1 MNGAW
6 MRDPLR
12 AGMEARVRGTQ
23 RLALGAALTLAFFAL
38 ALKLCAAM
46 EGAAVIALV
55 GAGCAALLLAGA
67 WRALREEPV
76 IVLLCAA
83 LLAMLAVAAH
93 LAMLDIKPGRMSKVL
108 APMLEGMWNYDL
120 GTAMAWEDGAWSGG
134 YLIVMALISRL
145 EAFPQ
150 MYAVKLF
157 DMACQTA
164 AALAVL
170 KLALT
175 RGAKPGAAVGAML
188 ACVLAPT
195 MLLSAGCW
203 AQCDAMFAAL
213 ALWGLA
219 LLLKDHPVW
228 GCILWGLAAA
238 TKLQA
243 GFLFPLLLVFFMKG
257 RVSIRHLLA
266 GLAAFV
272 LAQAAVSWGMELMTG
287 AFRVAQGMVTTIMDS
302 SGLTAMSATTLP
314 DELVSV
320 IEDVGFIDSIPLW
333 AVTLLGSLFIWVLSL
348 VMILTVYSR
357 FFKLYIATA
366 IAPIPLASFAG
377 QPSSSIGI
385 AFLKSYA
392 AICLEG
398 CVIVLACVIFSAF
411 ASSPPAIAD
420 DTLAAATIVWNYV
433 GELIFNMLVL
443 VGAIKMSDRIIRELM
458 GLG

>member
-1 MNGAW
+1 M
-6 MRDPLR
+6 
-12 AGMEARVRGTQ
+12 
-23 RLALGAALTLAFFAL
+23 
-38 ALKLCAAM
+38 
-46 EGAAVIALV
+46 IALV

-243 GFLFPLLLVFFMKG
+243 GLLFPLLLVFFMKG

-272 LAQAAVSWGMELMTG
+272 LAQAAFLLDG
-287 AFRVAQGMVTTIMDS
+287 Q
-302 SGLTAMSATTLP
+302 GLTAVFGRYAQQ
-314 DELVSV
+314 
-320 IEDVGFIDSIPLW
+320 IEAISYEGAGLADHAPG
-333 AVTLLGSLFIWVLSL
+333 
-348 VMILTVYSR
+348 VYS
-357 FFKLYIATA
+357 LMTV
-366 IAPIPLASFAG
+366 ASVR
-377 QPSSSIGI
+377 
-385 AFLKSYA
+385 
-392 AICLEG
+392 E
-398 CVIVLACVIFSAF
+398 FSGMGMYLAF
-411 ASSPPAIAD
+411 ASALLVAFALIHARRGAGRGH
-420 DTLAAATIVWNYV
+420 AAAGGAAAGGRSAADSAADERALPVSGGHAGLCLRKRHAAAGDCHCAGIDFAVQLH
-433 GELIFNMLVL
+433 GGDFLVHGHPDERAEPAGDCL
-443 VGAIKMSDRIIRELM
+443 RGGAGAGTDGQIGHQGGADR
-458 GLG
+458 

>member
-1 MNGAW
+1 MNRAW

-134 YLIVMALISRL
+134 YLIV
-145 EAFPQ
+145 
-150 MYAVKLF
+150 
-157 DMACQTA
+157 
-164 AALAVL
+164 
-170 KLALT
+170 LALT

-213 ALWGLA
+213 TLWGLA
-219 LLLKDHPVW
+219 LLLGVHPVW
-228 GCILWGLAAA
+228 GCMLWGLAAA

-243 GFLFPLLLVFFMKG
+243 AFLFPLLLVFFMKG
-257 RVSIRHLLA
+257 KVSIRHLLA

-272 LAQAAVSWGMELMTG
+272 LMQAAFLMDGQGLAAVFGRYAQQINEMAYEGAGLADHAAGVYSLMTVASVREFSG
-287 AFRVAQGMVTTIMDS
+287 MGMYLGFACALLVAFALIH
-302 SGLTAMSATTLP
+302 AHA
-314 DELVSV
+314 
-320 IEDVGFIDSIPLW
+320 DVD
-333 AVTLLGSLFIWVLSL
+333 ADTLLLAGLLLAAGLPLILPQMNARSLYLAGMLAFACAGSARRLAIAGVLELISLCSYMEAIFNCTIIPMNVLSL
-348 VMILTVYSR
+348 M
-357 FFKLYIATA
+357 A
-366 IAPIPLASFAG
+366 IACATVILLELLDKL
-377 QPSSSIGI
+377 GI
-385 AFLKSYA
+385 K
-392 AICLEG
+392 
-398 CVIVLACVIFSAF
+398 
-411 ASSPPAIAD
+411 
-420 DTLAAATIVWNYV
+420 
-433 GELIFNMLVL
+433 
-443 VGAIKMSDRIIRELM
+443 GALSRESNA
-458 GLG
+458 

>member
-1 MNGAW
+1 MNRAW

-219 LLLKDHPVW
+219 
-228 GCILWGLAAA
+228 AA

-272 LAQAAVSWGMELMTG
+272 LAQAAFLLDG
-287 AFRVAQGMVTTIMDS
+287 Q
-302 SGLTAMSATTLP
+302 GLTAVFGRYAQQIEAISYEGAGLADHAPGVYSLMTVASVREFSGMGMYLAFASALLVAFALIHARREP
-314 DELVSV
+314 DA
-320 IEDVGFIDSIPLW
+320 D
-333 AVTLLGSLFIWVLSL
+333 TLLLAALLLAAGLPLILPQMNARCLYLAGMLAFACVNGTRRLAIAIVLELISLCSYMEAIFSFTVIPMNVLSL
-348 VMILTVYSR
+348 L
-357 FFKLYIATA
+357 A
-366 IAPIPLASFAG
+366 IA
-377 QPSSSIGI
+377 
-385 AFLKSYA
+385 
-392 AICLEG
+392 C
-398 CVIVLACVIFSAF
+398 
-411 ASSPPAIAD
+411 
-420 DTLAAATIVWNYV
+420 AAA
-433 GELIFNMLVL
+433 LAL
-443 VGAIKMSDRIIRELM
+443 ELM
-458 GLG
+458 GKLGIKGAQIGESDA

>member
-1 MNGAW
+1 MNRAW

-243 GFLFPLLLVFFMKG
+243 AFLLDGQGLTAVFG
-257 RVSIRHLLA
+257 RYAQQIEAISYEGA
-266 GLAAFV
+266 GLADHAPGV
-272 LAQAAVSWGMELMTG
+272 YSLMTVASVREFSG
-287 AFRVAQGMVTTIMDS
+287 MGMYLAFASALLVAFALIH
-302 SGLTAMSATTLP
+302 ARREP
-314 DELVSV
+314 DA
-320 IEDVGFIDSIPLW
+320 D
-333 AVTLLGSLFIWVLSL
+333 TLLLAALLLAAGLPLILPQMNARCLYLAGMLAFACVNGTRRLAIAIVLELISLCSYMEAIFSFTVIPMNVLSL
-348 VMILTVYSR
+348 L
-357 FFKLYIATA
+357 A
-366 IAPIPLASFAG
+366 IA
-377 QPSSSIGI
+377 
-385 AFLKSYA
+385 
-392 AICLEG
+392 C
-398 CVIVLACVIFSAF
+398 
-411 ASSPPAIAD
+411 
-420 DTLAAATIVWNYV
+420 AAA
-433 GELIFNMLVL
+433 LAL
-443 VGAIKMSDRIIRELM
+443 ELM
-458 GLG
+458 GKLGIKGAQIGESDA

>member
-1 MNGAW
+1 MNRAW

-46 EGAAVIALV
+46 EGAAVVALV

-175 RGAKPGAAVGAML
+175 RGAGLRARADDAAERRLLGAVRRDVRRAGALGAGAAAEGSPGLGLHPLGAGGGDE
-188 ACVLAPT
+188 AAGGPPVPAAARVLYEGQGFHPP
-195 MLLSAGCW
+195 SAGGSGGVC
-203 AQCDAMFAAL
+203 AGAGGVPARRAGADGGIRPLCSADR
-213 ALWGLA
+213 GD
-219 LLLKDHPVW
+219 LL
-228 GCILWGLAAA
+228 
-238 TKLQA
+238 
-243 GFLFPLLLVFFMKG
+243 
-257 RVSIRHLLA
+257 
-266 GLAAFV
+266 
-272 LAQAAVSWGMELMTG
+272 
-287 AFRVAQGMVTTIMDS
+287 
-302 SGLTAMSATTLP
+302 
-314 DELVSV
+314 
-320 IEDVGFIDSIPLW
+320 
-333 AVTLLGSLFIWVLSL
+333 
-348 VMILTVYSR
+348 
-357 FFKLYIATA
+357 
-366 IAPIPLASFAG
+366 
-377 QPSSSIGI
+377 
-385 AFLKSYA
+385 
-392 AICLEG
+392 
-398 CVIVLACVIFSAF
+398 
-411 ASSPPAIAD
+411 
-420 DTLAAATIVWNYV
+420 
-433 GELIFNMLVL
+433 
-443 VGAIKMSDRIIRELM
+443 
-458 GLG
+458 

>member
-1 MNGAW
+1 MNRAW

-108 APMLEGMWNYDL
+108 APMLEGMWNYDF

-219 LLLKDHPVW
+219 LLLNKKNVRGSKIWRAFP
-228 GCILWGLAAA
+228 ILAYAIPGFISMLGFKFMFSQSGPINSLLAAA
-238 TKLQA
+238 GKDTIF
-243 GFLFPLLLVFFMKG
+243 FLTNDASAKWWARGIGLFVNAWISVP
-257 RVSIRHLLA
+257 SI
-266 GLAAFV
+266 
-272 LAQAAVSWGMELMTG
+272 MLMTTGILTNINHDLYEASSLDG
-287 AFRVAQGMVTTIMDS
+287 ATPFQQFRKI
-302 SGLTAMSATTLP
+302 TLP
-314 DELVSV
+314 FVVFSTTPVLIGQFVGNFNNFGIFFFIRSGVISNYGDYFLASDTDLLINWLYNLSV
-320 IEDVGFIDSIPLW
+320 DNNYYSVGAAISLMIFVIT
-333 AVTLLGSLFIWVLSL
+333 ATLS
-348 VMILTVYSR
+348 LTVYIRS
-357 FFKLYIATA
+357 
-366 IAPIPLASFAG
+366 
-377 QPSSSIGI
+377 
-385 AFLKSYA
+385 A
-392 AICLEG
+392 AYKQE
-398 CVIVLACVIFSAF
+398 
-411 ASSPPAIAD
+411 
-420 DTLAAATIVWNYV
+420 DTYQ
-433 GELIFNMLVL
+433 
-443 VGAIKMSDRIIRELM
+443 
-458 GLG
+458 

>member
-1 MNGAW
+1 MNRAW

-46 EGAAVIALV
+46 EGAAVLALV

-228 GCILWGLAAA
+228 GCW
-238 TKLQA
+238 
-243 GFLFPLLLVFFMKG
+243 
-257 RVSIRHLLA
+257 RRRRSCR
-266 GLAAFV
+266 
-272 LAQAAVSWGMELMTG
+272 
-287 AFRVAQGMVTTIMDS
+287 R
-302 SGLTAMSATTLP
+302 
-314 DELVSV
+314 
-320 IEDVGFIDSIPLW
+320 
-333 AVTLLGSLFIWVLSL
+333 GSCSRCCSCSL
-348 VMILTVYSR
+348 
-357 FFKLYIATA
+357 
-366 IAPIPLASFAG
+366 
-377 QPSSSIGI
+377 
-385 AFLKSYA
+385 
-392 AICLEG
+392 
-398 CVIVLACVIFSAF
+398 
-411 ASSPPAIAD
+411 
-420 DTLAAATIVWNYV
+420 
-433 GELIFNMLVL
+433 
-443 VGAIKMSDRIIRELM
+443 
-458 GLG
+458 